1 MWVLTLE
8 LSTHWKYMTNLKV
21 ITINN
26 ASYKS
31 KDYVIVTIYIVHVI
45 QVCYGYYIEEGG
57 ISSEKEEK
65 AEPNVGA
72 TSVEVFYEINWGSD
86 SISIVSE
93 R

>member
-8 LSTHWKYMTNLKV
+8 LSTHWKYMYMTNLKV

-26 ASYKS
+26 ASYES
-31 KDYVIVTIYIVHVI
+31 KDYVIVAIVHVI

-57 ISSEKEEK
+57 KSSEKEEK

-72 TSVEVFYEINWGSD
+72 TSVEVLYEINWGSD
-86 SISIVSE
+86 SISTVPE